1 MMRLVL
7 LGPPGAG
14 KGTQAAELSKKFG
27 WRHISTGNMLR
38 EAVKNKTT
46 LGAEAKKYMDSGE
59 LVPDNVVTKIVV
71 ERINAMQPDQGFI
84 LDGYP
89 RTEAQARWL
98 EDALRE
104 LHKPIDKVIYFET
117 SPEVSITRLSGRRVC
132 RKCGANYHIKNIPA
146 KKAGVCDKCGA
157 ELFQRDDDKE
167 ETVRNRLRVYEE
179 QTQKL
184 LFYYKGKGMLE
195 AVSGDLDVDT
205 LFNELSALFRR
216 KNFI

>member
-27 WRHISTGNMLR
+27 WIHISTGNMLR

-46 LGAEAKKYMDSGE
+46 LGVEAKKYMDSGE
-59 LVPDNVVTKIVV
+59 LVPDSVVTKIVV
-71 ERINAMQPDQGFI
+71 ERINAMLPDQGFI

-89 RTEAQARWL
+89 RTEAQAKGL
-98 EDALRE
+98 EDALGE
-104 LHKPIDKVIYFET
+104 LRRPIDKVIYFET
-117 SPEVSITRLSGRRVC
+117 SPEVSIIRLSGRRVC
-132 RKCGANYHIKNIPA
+132 RKCGANYHIKNIPT
-146 KKAGVCDKCGA
+146 KKEGICDKCGA

-167 ETVRNRLRVYEE
+167 ETVRNRLKVYEE

-184 LFYYKGKGMLE
+184 LFYYKEKGILE
-195 AVSGDLDVDT
+195 AVSGDLDVDK
-205 LFNELSALFRR
+205 LFDELSALFKRESL
-216 KNFI
+216 I